1 MAEGT
6 FWRIR
11 SKETADTLHQFLLRS
26 LEAGKE
32 ILLEEQQGNRT
43 IQQNAAMWAFLSELA
58 KEFEARGITLADAQT
73 IISSRIEVPW
83 DKNIVKVN
91 CWNPI
96 QRVIADKKSSTT
108 LDKDELRKIAESVQR
123 FAADNFDIH
132 VPFGID

>member
-26 LEAGKE
+26 LEEGKE

-43 IQQNAAMWAFLSELA
+43 IQQNAALWAFLSELA

-73 IISSRIEVPW
+73 VISSRIEVPW

>member
-26 LEAGKE
+26 LEEGKE

-73 IISSRIEVPW
+73 VISTRIEVPW

>member
-26 LEAGKE
+26 LEEGKE

-43 IQQNAAMWAFLSELA
+43 IAQNAAMWAFLSELA

>member
-1 MAEGT
+1 MASGT
-6 FWRIR
+6 FWHIKNRH
-11 SKETADTLHQFLLRS
+11 TAEMLHNFLLRS
-26 LEAGKE
+26 LEDGKQT
-32 ILLEEQQGNRT
+32 LLEEKQGNRT

-58 KEFEARGITLADAQT
+58 TQFEARGITLADAQQV
-73 IISSRIEVPW
+73 ISSRIEVPW

-96 QRVIADKKSSTT
+96 QRVIADKQSSTT

-132 VPFGID
+132 VRFGID

>member
-26 LEAGKE
+26 LEEGKE
-32 ILLEEQQGNRT
+32 ILFEEQQGNRT
-43 IQQNAAMWAFLSELA
+43 IRQNAALWAFLSELA

-73 IISSRIEVPW
+73 VISSRIEVPW

>member
-1 MAEGT
+1 MAEGN
-6 FWRIR
+6 FWLIR
-11 SKETADTLHQFLLRS
+11 TKTNAEMLHEFLLRS
-26 LEAGKE
+26 LDEGKQT
-32 ILLEEQQGNRT
+32 LLKEEQGNRT

-58 KEFEARGITLADAQT
+58 TQFEARGITLADAQQV
-73 IISSRIEVPW
+73 ISSRIEVPW

-108 LDKDELRKIAESVQR
+108 LDKDELRKIAASVQR

>member
-11 SKETADTLHQFLLRS
+11 SKETADTLHRFLLRS
-26 LEAGKE
+26 VEDGKE

-58 KEFEARGITLADAQT
+58 TEFEARGITLADAQT
-73 IISSRIEVPW
+73 VISSRIEVPW

>member
-1 MAEGT
+1 MAEGHFGESEAKRLPT
-6 FWRIR
+6 PFTSSCLGVWKRAR
-11 SKETADTLHQFLLRS
+11 KSCLRNSRATGLL
-26 LEAGKE
+26 
-32 ILLEEQQGNRT
+32 
-43 IQQNAAMWAFLSELA
+43 QQNAAMWAFLSELA
-58 KEFEARGITLADAQT
+58 TEFEARGITLADAQT
-73 IISSRIEVPW
+73 VISTRIEVPW

-108 LDKDELRKIAESVQR
+108 LDKDELRTIAESVQR